1 MKGNNLVLI
10 TGIKSRPIYNK
21 LSPMDSGRCHV
32 AAAQGSGGGPLVRL
46 LGEMSPDQLSAT
58 TVFYSVESFTGQNYL
73 ADIQN
78 FTVHGLYVFQSNADA
93 VGRLDAFLATAQMGT
108 RLYIA
113 GSESFIGTSMQ
124 VATSYGVNRDEVLRE
139 HAGSFVRRVWC
150 AHCSHYSENVTH
162 RVFQCPGCDRHLI
175 VRDHYSGRLAAFQ
188 GVKADGEVP
197 GELPDNEELD
207 T

>member
-1 MKGNNLVLI
+1 MLI
-10 TGIKSRPIYNK
+10 TGIKSRPVYDT
-21 LSPMDSGRCHV
+21 LTPMDKGRCHV

-46 LGEMSPDQLSAT
+46 LTEMTPDQLSAT
-58 TVFYSVESFTGQNYL
+58 TVLYSLESFTGRNYL
-73 ADIQN
+73 AEIQD
-78 FTVHGLYVFQSNADA
+78 FPVSDLQVFPSNKEA
-93 VGRLDAFLATAQMGT
+93 VGGLDAFLSTAQMGT
-108 RLYIA
+108 RLYIS
-113 GSESFIGTSMQ
+113 GSEGFIGTSMQ
-124 VATSYGVNRDEVLRE
+124 VATAYGVNRDEVLRE

-150 AHCSHYSENVTH
+150 AHCSHYTENVTR

-197 GELPDNEELD
+197 GELPENEELD

>member
-1 MKGNNLVLI
+1 MLI
-10 TGIKSRPIYNK
+10 TGIKSRPVYDQ
-21 LSPMDSGRCHV
+21 LSPMASGLSHI
-32 AAAQGSGGGPLVRL
+32 AAAQGSGGRPLVRL
-46 LGEMSPDQLSAT
+46 LGDMDAEQLAAT
-58 TVFYSVESFTGQNYL
+58 TVLYSSESFTGQNYL
-73 ADIQN
+73 ADIQKFPVRDLLVFPSN
-78 FTVHGLYVFQSNADA
+78 VHAVRGLDT
-93 VGRLDAFLATAQMGT
+93 LLAAAEMGT

-113 GSESFIGTSMQ
+113 GSEGFIGTSMQ

-150 AHCSHYSENVTH
+150 AHCSHYSENVTQ
-162 RVFQCPGCDRHLI
+162 RIFQCPGCKRNLI

-197 GELPDNEELD
+197 GEMPENEELD

>member
-1 MKGNNLVLI
+1 MLI
-10 TGIKSRPIYNK
+10 TGIKSRPVYDELTPMASG
-21 LSPMDSGRCHV
+21 LSHV

-46 LGEMSPDQLSAT
+46 LGEMDSDQLAAT
-58 TVFYSVESFTGQNYL
+58 TVLYSTESFTGQNYL
-73 ADIQN
+73 ANIQK
-78 FTVHGLYVFQSNADA
+78 FTVRELIVFQSNADT
-93 VGRLDAFLATAQMGT
+93 VKGLDAFLATATMGT
-108 RLYIA
+108 RLYIS
-113 GSESFIGTSMQ
+113 GSEGFIGTSMQ

-150 AHCSHYSENVTH
+150 AHCSHYSENVT
-162 RVFQCPGCDRHLI
+162 RRIFQCPGCQRNLI